1 VSSGGGNGPQLFK
14 KNYDV
19 DLDQCNMESRR
30 VWMKLKAREVSRGER
45 KNRQGGNNMSNAE
58 FIKHADD
65 NNFNTLVLKEE
76 KPTLVDFWAP
86 WCGPCR
92 AIGPIL
98 EELAAEYNDRVN
110 IVKVNVD
117 DNPATAIQYKVQSI
131 PTLLF
136 IKDGQVRETQIGLLS
151 KNQRAALIN
160 RNLN

>member
-1 VSSGGGNGPQLFK
+1 
-14 KNYDV
+14 
-19 DLDQCNMESRR
+19 
-30 VWMKLKAREVSRGER
+30 
-45 KNRQGGNNMSNAE
+45 MSNTE

-65 NNFNTLVLKEE
+65 NNFSTLVLKEE

-98 EELAAEYNDRVN
+98 EELAAEYNDRLN

-136 IKDGQVRETQIGLLS
+136 IKSGQVREKQIGLQS
-151 KNQRAALIN
+151 KSQLAALIN